1 MFGDRQTVPPLFE
14 KTAKNYCTPKSA
26 MKRAFRW
33 CKGLKIDFLKRAKH
47 VHFYLT
53 CPICIICILGTTV
66 ELHTPGDIP
75 RTDGREANQLRYAKT
90 RHQNGHSRTFRS
102 NPLYAYCTRV
112 QQIYLI

>member
-53 CPICIICILGTTV
+53 CLI
-66 ELHTPGDIP
+66 
-75 RTDGREANQLRYAKT
+75 
-90 RHQNGHSRTFRS
+90 
-102 NPLYAYCTRV
+102 LYAYISYSFNDV
-112 QQIYLI
+112 